1 MEAKTESNSLK
12 YNEVREYFKQNKYE
26 KVNWRVKG
34 LKNGSQRFALL
45 KNTKY
50 KWKRIVTWGS
60 LRVVQRMVTN
70 IVFLNP
76 FHQAEFKSSNDWRT
90 TVLLFWLEQ
99 PYYKEKDVV
108 PENV

>member
-1 MEAKTESNSLK
+1 
-12 YNEVREYFKQNKYE
+12 
-26 KVNWRVKG
+26 
-34 LKNGSQRFALL
+34 
-45 KNTKY
+45 
-50 KWKRIVTWGS
+50 
-60 LRVVQRMVTN
+60 MVTN

-76 FHQAEFKSSNDWRT
+76 FHQAEFKSLNDWR